1 MISAKKIVIF
11 ISLLILLWYFLLAHV
26 TFFNKDLLFKKI
38 ENKVY
43 QAYVYKINPIN
54 PIGIYLYITETE
66 PVYVVLYKD
75 EQYLGQSSP
84 FTMIYSYSLLQSNP
98 TLPIEITE
106 KNNSSLDDS
115 FYIVIADENID
126 NAYEINKKIKNGGAR
141 FCNIFTKIYIN
152 IVYYLI
158 TFILKE

>member
-1 MISAKKIVIF
+1 MKNTKKII
-11 ISLLILLWYFLLAHV
+11 ILLILLWYFLLAHV
-26 TFFNKDLLFKKI
+26 IFFNKYLLFKKI

-98 TLPIEITE
+98 TLPIDKLE
-106 KNNSSLDDS
+106 KNSSFLDNS
-115 FYIVIADENID
+115 FYIIIADKNID
-126 NAYEINKKIKNGGAR
+126 NAYEIDKKNKKWWS
-141 FCNIFTKIYIN
+141 YILQ
-152 IVYYLI
+152 Y
-158 TFILKE
+158 FH

>member
-1 MISAKKIVIF
+1 MRITKKIIIL

-98 TLPIEITE
+98 TLPIEIME

-126 NAYEINKKIKNGGAR
+126 NAYEINKKNKKWWSTI
-141 FCNIFTKIYIN
+141 
-152 IVYYLI
+152 
-158 TFILKE
+158 

>member
-1 MISAKKIVIF
+1 MRIAKKIIII

-126 NAYEINKKIKNGGAR
+126 NAYEINKKNKKWWS
-141 FCNIFTKIYIN
+141 T
-152 IVYYLI
+152 
-158 TFILKE
+158 ILQYFH

>member
-1 MISAKKIVIF
+1 MRITKKIIIL

-98 TLPIEITE
+98 TLPIETME
-106 KNNSSLDDS
+106 KNSLSLDDS
-115 FYIVIADENID
+115 FYIIIADEKID
-126 NAYEINKKIKNGGAR
+126 NAYEINGKNKKWWSS
-141 FCNIFTKIYIN
+141 
-152 IVYYLI
+152 
-158 TFILKE
+158 ILQYFH

>member
-1 MISAKKIVIF
+1 MSH
-11 ISLLILLWYFLLAHV
+11 Y
-26 TFFNKDLLFKKI
+26 FNKDLLFKKI

-84 FTMIYSYSLLQSNP
+84 FTMIYSYSLLQSTP
-98 TLPIEITE
+98 TLPIDKLE
-106 KNNSSLDDS
+106 KNSSFLDNS
-115 FYIVIADENID
+115 FYIIIADKNID
-126 NAYEINKKIKNGGAR
+126 NAYEIDKKNKKWWS
-141 FCNIFTKIYIN
+141 YILQ
-152 IVYYLI
+152 Y
-158 TFILKE
+158 FH

>member
-1 MISAKKIVIF
+1 MSH
-11 ISLLILLWYFLLAHV
+11 Y
-26 TFFNKDLLFKKI
+26 FNKDLLFKKI

-43 QAYVYKINPIN
+43 PAYVYKINPIN

-98 TLPIEITE
+98 TLPIDKLE
-106 KNNSSLDDS
+106 KNSSFLDNSC
-115 FYIVIADENID
+115 YIIIADKNID
-126 NAYEINKKIKNGGAR
+126 NAYEIDKKNKKWWS
-141 FCNIFTKIYIN
+141 YILQ
-152 IVYYLI
+152 Y
-158 TFILKE
+158 FH

>member
-1 MISAKKIVIF
+1 MRITKKIIIL

-126 NAYEINKKIKNGGAR
+126 NTYEINKKNKEWWS
-141 FCNIFTKIYIN
+141 T
-152 IVYYLI
+152 
-158 TFILKE
+158 ILQYFH

>member
-1 MISAKKIVIF
+1 MRITKKIIIL

-126 NAYEINKKIKNGGAR
+126 NAYEINKKNKEWWS
-141 FCNIFTKIYIN
+141 T
-152 IVYYLI
+152 
-158 TFILKE
+158 ILQYFH

>member
-1 MISAKKIVIF
+1 MKNTKKII
-11 ISLLILLWYFLLAHV
+11 ILLILLWYFLLAHV
-26 TFFNKDLLFKKI
+26 TFFNKYLLFKKI

-84 FTMIYSYSLLQSNP
+84 FTMIYLYSLLQSNP
-98 TLPIEITE
+98 TLPIDKLE
-106 KNNSSLDDS
+106 KNSSFLDNS
-115 FYIVIADENID
+115 FYIIIADKNID
-126 NAYEINKKIKNGGAR
+126 NAYEIDKKNKKWWS
-141 FCNIFTKIYIN
+141 YILQ
-152 IVYYLI
+152 Y
-158 TFILKE
+158 FH

>member
-1 MISAKKIVIF
+1 MISIKKIVIF
-11 ISLLILLWYFLLAHV
+11 ISLLILFWYFLLAHV

-38 ENKVY
+38 ENNVY
-43 QAYVYKINPIN
+43 QAYVYKIIPIN

-98 TLPIEITE
+98 TLPIEIME
-106 KNNSSLDDS
+106 KNSFSLDDS
-115 FYIVIADENID
+115 FYIVIADEKID
-126 NAYEINKKIKNGGAR
+126 NAYEINEKHKKWWSS
-141 FCNIFTKIYIN
+141 
-152 IVYYLI
+152 
-158 TFILKE
+158 ILQYFH

>member
-1 MISAKKIVIF
+1 MKNTKKII
-11 ISLLILLWYFLLAHV
+11 ILLILLWYFLLAHV
-26 TFFNKDLLFKKI
+26 TFFNKYLLFKKI

-98 TLPIEITE
+98 TLPIDKLE
-106 KNNSSLDDS
+106 NNSSFLDNS
-115 FYIVIADENID
+115 FYIIIADKNID
-126 NAYEINKKIKNGGAR
+126 NAYEIDKKNKKWWS
-141 FCNIFTKIYIN
+141 YILQ
-152 IVYYLI
+152 Y
-158 TFILKE
+158 FH

>member
-1 MISAKKIVIF
+1 MRITKKIIIL

-75 EQYLGQSSP
+75 EQYLG
-84 FTMIYSYSLLQSNP
+84 
-98 TLPIEITE
+98 
-106 KNNSSLDDS
+106 
-115 FYIVIADENID
+115 
-126 NAYEINKKIKNGGAR
+126 
-141 FCNIFTKIYIN
+141 
-152 IVYYLI
+152 
-158 TFILKE
+158 

>member
-1 MISAKKIVIF
+1 MKNTKKII
-11 ISLLILLWYFLLAHV
+11 ILLILLWYFLLAHV

-84 FTMIYSYSLLQSNP
+84 FTMIYSYSLLQSTP
-98 TLPIEITE
+98 TLPIDKLE
-106 KNNSSLDDS
+106 KNSSFLDNS
-115 FYIVIADENID
+115 FYIIIADKNID
-126 NAYEINKKIKNGGAR
+126 NAYEIDKKNKKW
-141 FCNIFTKIYIN
+141 
-152 IVYYLI
+152 
-158 TFILKE
+158 

>member
-1 MISAKKIVIF
+1 MRITKKIIIL

-75 EQYLGQSSP
+75 EQYLGQNSP

-126 NAYEINKKIKNGGAR
+126 NAYEINKKNKEWWS
-141 FCNIFTKIYIN
+141 T
-152 IVYYLI
+152 
-158 TFILKE
+158 ILQYFH

>member
-1 MISAKKIVIF
+1 MKNTKKII
-11 ISLLILLWYFLLAHV
+11 ILLILLWYFLLAHV

-43 QAYVYKINPIN
+43 QAYVYKINPINPIN

-98 TLPIEITE
+98 TLPIDKLE
-106 KNNSSLDDS
+106 KNSSFLDNS
-115 FYIVIADENID
+115 FYIIIADKNID
-126 NAYEINKKIKNGGAR
+126 NAYEIDKKNKKWWS
-141 FCNIFTKIYIN
+141 YILQ
-152 IVYYLI
+152 Y
-158 TFILKE
+158 FH

>member
-1 MISAKKIVIF
+1 MKNTKKII
-11 ISLLILLWYFLLAHV
+11 ILLILLWYFLLAHV
-26 TFFNKDLLFKKI
+26 TFFNKYLLFKKI

-43 QAYVYKINPIN
+43 LAYVYKINPIN

-98 TLPIEITE
+98 TLPIDKLE
-106 KNNSSLDDS
+106 NNSSFLDNS
-115 FYIVIADENID
+115 FYIIIADKNID
-126 NAYEINKKIKNGGAR
+126 NAYEIDKKNKKWWS
-141 FCNIFTKIYIN
+141 YILQ
-152 IVYYLI
+152 Y
-158 TFILKE
+158 FH

>member
-126 NAYEINKKIKNGGAR
+126 NAYEINKKNKKWWSTILQ
-141 FCNIFTKIYIN
+141 
-152 IVYYLI
+152 YLH
-158 TFILKE
+158 

>member
-1 MISAKKIVIF
+1 MSHSSIKIY
-11 ISLLILLWYFLLAHV
+11 SL
-26 TFFNKDLLFKKI
+26 KKI

-84 FTMIYSYSLLQSNP
+84 FTMIYSYSVLQSNP

-115 FYIVIADENID
+115 FYIVIAGENID
-126 NAYEINKKIKNGGAR
+126 NAYEINKKNK
-141 FCNIFTKIYIN
+141 KWWS
-152 IVYYLI
+152 
-158 TFILKE
+158 FILQYFH